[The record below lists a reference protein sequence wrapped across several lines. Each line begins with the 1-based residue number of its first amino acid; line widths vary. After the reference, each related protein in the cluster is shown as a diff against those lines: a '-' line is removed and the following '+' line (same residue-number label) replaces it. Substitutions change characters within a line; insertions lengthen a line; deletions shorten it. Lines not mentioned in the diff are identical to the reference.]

1 MADLAGAAEAGAGHA
16 VMGALSKAET
26 IGAQP
31 LASRL
36 RDRIAR
42 EGSISV
48 HDYMEACL
56 GDRHA
61 GYYTTREPIGEAGDF
76 ITAPEISQ
84 IFGELIGVWCVAVW
98 QAMGA
103 PSAVIVAELGPG
115 RGTLMADA
123 LRAFRSTPEFLVA
136 VSVALIET
144 SPALKSA
151 QRETLHA
158 SPAPREWYAALED
171 VPPGPLILI
180 ANEFIDALPLRQ
192 FVRTRGEW
200 RERTVTLTEHGAF
213 GFGAGAPAERD
224 ALPLWIGGVDAA
236 EGAIVETRPAAAE
249 LIAMLAAR
257 AKDAPVAALIA
268 DYGPARSGIGDTLQ
282 AERRHRF
289 ADPLTA
295 QGETDLTTHVDF
307 AALAETA
314 RAAGL
319 AAFGPMPQGQF
330 LLKLGLQARLDR
342 LTRDATPEQ
351 SEAIVAGAARLAD
364 PRQMGALFKMLALQS
379 SGLAP
384 PPPFGDI

>member
-1 MADLAGAAEAGAGHA
+1 
-16 VMGALSKAET
+16 MGALPKAET
-26 IGAQP
+26 IGAHP

-48 HDYMEACL
+48 HDYMAACL
-56 GDRHA
+56 GDRRA
-61 GYYTTREPIGEAGDF
+61 GYYTTRKPIGEAGDF

-98 QAMGA
+98 QAMGT
-103 PSAVIVAELGPG
+103 PSSVIVAELGPG

-123 LRAFRSTPEFLVA
+123 LRALRSAPEFLEA

-144 SPALKSA
+144 SPALMAA
-151 QRETLHA
+151 QRERLHA
-158 SPAPREWYAALED
+158 SPAPREWYTTLED
-171 VPPGPLILI
+171 VRPGPLILI

-192 FVRTRGEW
+192 FVWQGGEW
-200 RERTVTLTEHGAF
+200 RERTVTITERGAF
-213 GFGAGAPAERD
+213 EFGAGAPAERD
-224 ALPLWIGGVDAA
+224 ALPSWIGEVDAA
-236 EGAIVETRPAAAE
+236 EGAIVETRPAATK
-249 LIAMLAAR
+249 LIATLAAR
-257 AKDAPVAALIA
+257 AKDAPIAALIA
-268 DYGPARSGIGDTLQ
+268 DYGPAQSGIGDTLQ
-282 AERRHRF
+282 AVRRHRF

-295 QGETDLTTHVDF
+295 QGETDLTAHVDF
-307 AALAETA
+307 AALKETV

-330 LLKLGLQARLDR
+330 LLKLGLETRLDR
-342 LTRDATPEQ
+342 LSRDATPDQ
-351 SEAIVAGAARLAD
+351 REAILSGAARLAD

>member
-1 MADLAGAAEAGAGHA
+1 VADLAGATEGGLGCDL
-16 VMGALSKAET
+16 MGALSKVRT
-26 IGAQP
+26 ISPP
-31 LASRL
+31 LTARL

-56 GDRHA
+56 GDRRS
-61 GYYTTREPIGEAGDF
+61 GYYKTRQPIGEAGDF

-84 IFGELIGVWCVAVW
+84 IFGELIGVWCIAVW
-98 QAMGA
+98 QAMGT
-103 PSAVIVAELGPG
+103 PSSVIVAELGPG

-123 LRAFRSTPEFLVA
+123 LRAWRSAPEFLA
-136 VSVALIET
+136 RVSVALIET
-144 SPALKSA
+144 SPALKA
-151 QRETLHA
+151 VQRETLRDA
-158 SPAPREWYAALED
+158 PAPLEWYAAFED

-180 ANEFIDALPLRQ
+180 ANEFIDALPVRQ
-192 FVRTRGEW
+192 FVRQSGEW
-200 RERTVTLTEHGAF
+200 RERTVSLTGEGALA
-213 GFGAGAPAERD
+213 FGAGIPAERD
-224 ALPLWIGGVDAA
+224 ALPLWIGDVDAA
-236 EGAIVETRPAAAE
+236 EGAIVEIRPAASK
-249 LIAMLAAR
+249 LIATLGAR
-257 AKDAPVAALIA
+257 AKDSPVSALIA

-282 AERRHRF
+282 GVRRHRF
-289 ADPLTA
+289 ADPLAA
-295 QGETDLTTHVDF
+295 QGETDLTAHVDF
-307 AALAETA
+307 AALRETA

-330 LLKLGLQARLDR
+330 LLKLGLEARSDR

-351 SEAIVAGAARLAD
+351 RQAILSGTARLAD